1 MSETLKNRPL
11 QHIDFEGLTIDN
23 IIRTHDQRKAVLKQL
38 QDWQE
43 WFEGFETKM
52 LSFRDSQVL
61 CVEWLQK
68 YTMID
73 PLDTMKLMQVQA
85 ALRTFIEK
93 EILGDV

>member
-1 MSETLKNRPL
+1 MSETLKNRPRMG
-11 QHIDFEGLTIDN
+11 E
-23 IIRTHDQRKAVLKQL
+23 THGWDDMIEAST
-38 QDWQE
+38 E

-52 LSFRDSQVL
+52 RSFRDSQVR
-61 CVEWLQK
+61 CIEWLQK

-93 EILGDV
+93 EILGVDK

>member
-1 MSETLKNRPL
+1 MSETLKNHPVL
-11 QHIDFEGLTIDN
+11 LCPDAPHYWKVNVSDPD
-23 IIRTHDQRKAVLKQL
+23 AVSELLHELEK
-38 QDWQE
+38 

-52 LSFRDSQVL
+52 LSFKNSNVR

-93 EILGDV
+93 EILGK

>member
-1 MSETLKNRPL
+1 MSETLKNRPKPT
-11 QHIDFEGLTIDN
+11 DFPASKTRHLGINMTLWK
-23 IIRTHDQRKAVLKQL
+23 KA
-38 QDWQE
+38 DDE

>member
-1 MSETLKNRPL
+1 MSETLKNRPKRRMIPNEL
-11 QHIDFEGLTIDN
+11 WNPQID
-23 IIRTHDQRKAVLKQL
+23 
-38 QDWQE
+38 E

-52 LSFRDSQVL
+52 LSFRDSQVR

-73 PLDTMKLMQVQA
+73 PLDDMKLMQVQA

-93 EILGDV
+93 EILGK

>member
-1 MSETLKNRPL
+1 MSRTLKNRPNPYKISL
-11 QHIDFEGLTIDN
+11 LSVPATME
-23 IIRTHDQRKAVLKQL
+23 
-38 QDWQE
+38 E

-52 LSFRDSQVL
+52 RLFRDSQVR

-73 PLDTMKLMQVQA
+73 PLDTVKLMQVQA

-93 EILGDV
+93 EVLGK